1 MSQLS
6 ESMYKMKKYFIVSI
20 SLRAESSQ
28 LQCQVLILMILS
40 EQVDEGRRRCPPTD
54 GVWVH
59 DGSQV

>member
-28 LQCQVLILMILS
+28 LQRQVLILMILS
-40 EQVDEGRRRCPPTD
+40 EQVDEGRWRLSANRWCM
-54 GVWVH
+54 GA
-59 DGSQV
+59 

>member
-28 LQCQVLILMILS
+28 LQRQVLILMILS
-40 EQVDEGRRRCPPTD
+40 EQVDEGRRRWSTNRWCM
-54 GVWVH
+54 GA
-59 DGSQV
+59 